1 MAIAL
6 QKQGVDFVILEKAD
20 DVGGTWRDNTYPGC
34 ACDIPSHLYSFSFE
48 PKADW
53 KHLFSYWDEILGY
66 LKGSPTST
74 ACAATSSSIRS
85 SIAATGTTTNA
96 AGTCSPPTGVNTSRS
111 S

>member
-66 LKGSPTST
+66 LKGVTDKYGLRRYIE
-74 ACAATSSSIRS
+74 SIRS